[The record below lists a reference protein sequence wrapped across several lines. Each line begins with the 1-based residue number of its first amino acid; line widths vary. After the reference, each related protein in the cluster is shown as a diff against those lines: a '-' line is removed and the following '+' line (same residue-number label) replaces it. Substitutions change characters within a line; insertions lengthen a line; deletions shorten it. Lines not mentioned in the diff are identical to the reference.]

1 MVLPNGVFGLHM
13 AFLHTLKR
21 PVRAPESRT
30 RSGIALYT
38 YDKDK
43 PKESPLAHLEE
54 DDNPTTIGQDRRTE
68 LDFPAIPGLTEG
80 TPLANPFEQVMAHL
94 VSLMRSGALPYG
106 TRLPSERD
114 LSEHFEVSRVTL
126 RAVIRTLQQSGY
138 LKTVRGRSGGSTVVW
153 QHDTAQTAPP
163 APRLSP
169 AMKERL
175 LDSLVFRSILE
186 PGAAELAAA
195 RPLDDTQRATLQA
208 HLAAVRAAGMNARIP
223 DAELHGYIG
232 ELSGCKALAESIEN
246 LQLLLNE
253 QLMKVLPEIGP
264 AMDHSN
270 EQHERVV
277 AAILDGDPA
286 TARQIMHDH
295 VEATRELILGFLQ

>member
-1 MVLPNGVFGLHM
+1 M
-13 AFLHTLKR
+13 
-21 PVRAPESRT
+21 
-30 RSGIALYT
+30 
-38 YDKDK
+38 
-43 PKESPLAHLEE
+43 AHLEE
-54 DDNPTTIGQDRRTE
+54 RASAPEPGLADRTE
-68 LDFPAIPGLTEG
+68 LDFPAIPGLAEG
-80 TPLANPFEQVMAHL
+80 TPLTNPFEQVMAHL
-94 VSLMRSGALPYG
+94 VSLMRSGVLPYG

-138 LKTVRGRSGGSTVVW
+138 LKTVRGRSGGSTVIW
-153 QHDTAQTAPP
+153 QADVDPAEVP

-175 LDSLVFRSILE
+175 LDSLTFRSILE
-186 PGAAELAAA
+186 PGAAELAAS
-195 RPLDDTQRATLQA
+195 RPLTESQRETLKQ
-208 HLAAVRAAGMNARIP
+208 HLASVHAAGMNARIP

-232 ELSGCKALAESIEN
+232 ELSGCRALAESIEN
-246 LQLLLNE
+246 MQLLLNE

-277 AAILDGDPA
+277 AAILNGDPV
-286 TARQIMHDH
+286 TARQVMHDH
-295 VEATRELILGFLQ
+295 VEATRELIVGFLQ

>member
-1 MVLPNGVFGLHM
+1 M
-13 AFLHTLKR
+13 
-21 PVRAPESRT
+21 
-30 RSGIALYT
+30 
-38 YDKDK
+38 
-43 PKESPLAHLEE
+43 AHLEE
-54 DDNPTTIGQDRRTE
+54 DAIAPERGKNDRAE
-68 LDFPAIPGLTEG
+68 LDFPAIPGLAEG
-80 TPLANPFEQVMAHL
+80 APLTNPFEQVMAHL
-94 VSLMRSGALPYG
+94 VSLMRSGALPQG

-138 LKTVRGRSGGSTVVW
+138 LKTVRGRSGGSTVIW
-153 QHDTAQTAPP
+153 QGDVDPSEIP

-175 LDSLVFRSILE
+175 LDSLTFRSILE
-186 PGAAELAAA
+186 PGAAELAAS
-195 RPLDDTQRATLQA
+195 RPLDDSQRETLLR
-208 HLAAVRAAGMNARIP
+208 HLATVHAAGMHARIP

-232 ELSGCKALAESIEN
+232 ELSGCRALAESIEN
-246 LQLLLNE
+246 MQLLLNE

-277 AAILDGDPA
+277 AAILNGDPA
-286 TARQIMHDH
+286 TARQVMHDH
-295 VEATRELILGFLQ
+295 VEATRELIVGFLQ